1 MGRPLPVCAGL
12 VAGLL
17 VASSMAFPCSAQTSG
32 YSSDAAAFVRD
43 ADHYVSL
50 LHQGTTLGHWLDTRN
65 RDAQWAE
72 NPEECASYFT
82 MDQLPSG
89 IWIPWKLYFYPP
101 SAPSPVTFP
110 DHASRRECVLGT
122 VQVEA
127 QTKTHGP
134 YPANLFDAAA
144 REVLTS
150 EYGRSVG
157 SEDEPF
163 WGPYSYPNAARWIS
177 NAEIISGHSS
187 DVSHCNDLH
196 GPLSAMGDTAFV
208 CAHSALVR
216 WLELDLAHS
225 YRYREIEDSQF
236 HEALAIAG
244 ADPIHTEKLE
254 NLYKQISQGNA
265 ERLQKL
271 FQQSVDGNIPPSQT
285 VQAPTWLPSLEP
297 LVQEWLGQLK
307 TFPAK
312 RRAAGLLAADHLLL
326 AAQTAVAMTGWTR
339 GVKEQWHLEK
349 LSAELTP
356 SETENGYY
364 ARSWAKQ
371 ARELDPGGVVGQMA
385 VIGFMAHESCDGQ
398 DSDDRSRKVILEG
411 EKLLSAGL
419 DAPMAAEVHFMV
431 GDAYSDFV
439 ALAAQG
445 LNAQGSPDA
454 NKFRGESEVDRDK
467 ALEHYRAGLAVDNS
481 SQNAQDAWRQ
491 AWRLLAGIQPEE
503 RYVCFDEGGD

>member
-1 MGRPLPVCAGL
+1 MGRPLPVCAGF

-17 VASSMAFPCSAQTSG
+17 IASSMALPCSAQTSD

-65 RDAQWAE
+65 PDDQWAE
-72 NPEECASYFT
+72 NPEDCASYFT

-89 IWIPWKLYFYPP
+89 IWIPWKLYFLKLS

-144 REVLTS
+144 REVLTRQ
-150 EYGRSVG
+150 YGQSVG

-216 WLELDLAHS
+216 RLELDLAHS
-225 YRYREIEDSQF
+225 YRYHEIEDSQF
-236 HEALAIAG
+236 HKALAIAG

-271 FQQSVDGNIPPSQT
+271 FQQSVDGNIPHSQA

-297 LVQEWLGQLK
+297 LVQEWMTQVK
-307 TFPAK
+307 TFPVE
-312 RRAAGLLAADHLLL
+312 RRAAGLLAADRLLL
-326 AAQTAVAMTGWTR
+326 AARTARDMAGWDR
-339 GVKEQWHLEK
+339 GSNERSSLEQ
-349 LSAELTP
+349 LS
-356 SETENGYY
+356 SQN
-364 ARSWAKQ
+364 WAKQ
-371 ARELDPGGVVGQMA
+371 ARELDPSGVVGQMA
-385 VIGFMAHESCDGQ
+385 IIGSMARGTRDGG
-398 DSDDRSRKVILEG
+398 R
-411 EKLLSAGL
+411 
-419 DAPMAAEVHFMV
+419 
-431 GDAYSDFV
+431 
-439 ALAAQG
+439 
-445 LNAQGSPDA
+445 
-454 NKFRGESEVDRDK
+454 FRGSFPKSDSR
-467 ALEHYRAGLAVDNS
+467 R
-481 SQNAQDAWRQ
+481 
-491 AWRLLAGIQPEE
+491 
-503 RYVCFDEGGD
+503 